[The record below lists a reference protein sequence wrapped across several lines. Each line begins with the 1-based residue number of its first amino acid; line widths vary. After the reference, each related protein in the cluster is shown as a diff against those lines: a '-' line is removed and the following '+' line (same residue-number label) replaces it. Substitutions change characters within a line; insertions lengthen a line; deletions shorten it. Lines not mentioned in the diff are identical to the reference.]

1 MKRILLCWVLPLTLL
16 AVLFGF
22 ISLRSATEED
32 PAPLSV
38 VMLCEEEG
46 DALLLHSEGETW
58 VLVDSEQTDEAQLSR
73 HLDEIGVDQ
82 IDLLCYTGD
91 AATLTP
97 ITSAFEVRKA
107 VTVEAHS
114 APLRLGDTHLHLAD
128 APDGP
133 LTLTVRHG
141 AHDIVFLLAE
151 DSNTIRVSSAEGV
164 ETIEADEHSV
174 SILLD
179 ENGVSCRPDFSA
191 WYY

>member
-22 ISLRSATEED
+22 IALRSAPEEN
-32 PAPLSV
+32 PSALSV

-46 DALLLHSEGETW
+46 DALLLRSEGETW
-58 VLVDSEQTDEAQLSR
+58 VLVDSEQTDEARLSR

-91 AATLTP
+91 AATLAP
-97 ITSAFEVRKA
+97 IFFDMPAEDKYA
-107 VTVEAHS
+107 
-114 APLRLGDTHLHLAD
+114 
-128 APDGP
+128 
-133 LTLTVRHG
+133 
-141 AHDIVFLLAE
+141 LLAE

-179 ENGVSCRPDFSA
+179 ENGVSYRPDFSA